1 MSLPLNSKITLIN
14 KYIQVNNMKDH
25 GRAEHDGHLVKNLL
39 ESINE
44 DLKKY
49 HEPAEDTTPIDLTQV
64 IQNLKTLRESLSD
77 PEISLISIVED
88 LQKYIQIQANSP
100 DNLSAIIQELEESV
114 KK

>member
-25 GRAEHDGHLVKNLL
+25 GRAEHDEYLVKDLL
-39 ESINE
+39 ESIND

-64 IQNLKTLRESLSD
+64 IQNLKTLRESQSN
-77 PEISLISIVED
+77 PEISLISVVED
-88 LQKYIQIQANSP
+88 LQKSIENQANSSV
-100 DNLSAIIQELEESV
+100 NLSAIIQELEESV